1 MTFILIVIGLA
12 AGVLAGLFG
21 IGGGIIIVPALIL
34 WAKFLPATAT
44 GTSIAALPLG
54 VLLGAWEYWRKGHV
68 DIQSS
73 LLVAVGLLIGAWL
86 GARLATQ
93 VPPLVLKRLF
103 AVFLVGI
110 AVRLW
115 VT

>member
-1 MTFILIVIGLA
+1 MTPILLVIGLG

-34 WAKFLPATAT
+34 WAKFPAATAT
-44 GTSIAALPLG
+44 GTSLAALPLG
-54 VLLGAWEYWRKGHV
+54 VLLGAYEYWRNGHV
-68 DIQSS
+68 NIQSS
-73 LLVAVGLLIGAWL
+73 LLVAAGLFVGAWL

-93 VPPLVLKRLF
+93 LPPLVLKRLF
-103 AVFLVGI
+103 AVFLVVV

-115 VT
+115 IR